1 MDELTP
7 IFRALTQNP
16 IPFVGGF
23 VAGVLRLNA
32 TEDPVKSWLVEQSGK
47 PTSSFSNNRTG
58 NGNNGSG
65 PQTIAIE

>member
-7 IFRALTQNP
+7 LFRALTQNP
-16 IPFVGGF
+16 VPFVGGF

-47 PTSSFSNNRTG
+47 PMSGFSDDRGSGT
-58 NGNNGSG
+58 NGSG
-65 PQTIAIE
+65 PQAIAIE

>member
-7 IFRALTQNP
+7 IFRALAQNP

-32 TEDPVKSWLVEQSGK
+32 AEDPVKSWLLEQSSK
-47 PTSSFSNNRTG
+47 PSSFSDSRVSNG
-58 NGNNGSG
+58 SNGNG

>member
-7 IFRALTQNP
+7 IFRALAQNP

-32 TEDPVKSWLVEQSGK
+32 TEDPVKSWLLEQSGK
-47 PTSSFSNNRTG
+47 PTSSFSDNRVG
-58 NGNNGSG
+58 NGSNGNG
-65 PQTIAIE
+65 PQAIAIE

>member
-32 TEDPVKSWLVEQSGK
+32 TEDPVKSWLLEQSGK
-47 PTSSFSNNRTG
+47 PMSSFDNRTG
-58 NGNNGSG
+58 SGNNGSG

>member
-7 IFRALTQNP
+7 LFRALTQNP
-16 IPFVGGF
+16 VPFVGGF

-32 TEDPVKSWLVEQSGK
+32 TEDPVKSWLVEQSSK
-47 PTSSFSNNRTG
+47 PMSGFSDDRG
-58 NGNNGSG
+58 NGTNGSG

>member
-23 VAGVLRLNA
+23 VAGILRLNS

-47 PTSSFSNNRTG
+47 PMSSFSDNRTG
-58 NGNNGSG
+58 NDTNGSG
-65 PQTIAIE
+65 PHTIAIE

>member
-23 VAGVLRLNA
+23 VAGVLRLNT

-47 PTSSFSNNRTG
+47 PGSFSDERTG
-58 NGNNGSG
+58 NGSNGSG